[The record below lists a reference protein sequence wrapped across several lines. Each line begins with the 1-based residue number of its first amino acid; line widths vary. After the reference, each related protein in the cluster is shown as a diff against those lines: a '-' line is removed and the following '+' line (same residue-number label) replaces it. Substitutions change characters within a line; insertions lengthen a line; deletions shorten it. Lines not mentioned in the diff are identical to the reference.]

1 MPVIS
6 AIVATA
12 DSETATKQLKLG
24 PCIKEQTSQ
33 TKFTFH
39 KDTYMFVTPAFIK
52 EYSGDIV
59 NGMDD
64 PEFEILTKK
73 FTNLLKV

>member
-1 MPVIS
+1 MLK
-6 AIVATA
+6 TA
-12 DSETATKQLKLG
+12 AQQVQLGSLCKRTDLNR
-24 PCIKEQTSQ
+24 T
-33 TKFTFH
+33 TFTFH

-73 FTNLLKV
+73 FTNLLKE